1 MHQKPYLRSH
11 NKKNKNLLAILCF
24 PETTKEMNKKHNS
37 AKTNYKS
44 PQTRFFFLS
53 AGKSGIPLEDT
64 REILMISK
72 ELIKI
77 WFGYV

>member
-1 MHQKPYLRSH
+1 
-11 NKKNKNLLAILCF
+11 
-24 PETTKEMNKKHNS
+24 MNKKHNS
-37 AKTNYKS
+37 AKTNYTKD
-44 PQTRFFFLS
+44 PKRDFFLS

>member
-1 MHQKPYLRSH
+1 
-11 NKKNKNLLAILCF
+11 
-24 PETTKEMNKKHNS
+24 MNKKYNS

-44 PQTRFFFLS
+44 PQKRFFLS

-77 WFGYV
+77 WFGYVK

>member
-1 MHQKPYLRSH
+1 
-11 NKKNKNLLAILCF
+11 
-24 PETTKEMNKKHNS
+24 MNKKHNS
-37 AKTNYKS
+37 AKTNYKR
-44 PQTRFFFLS
+44 PQKRFFSIS